1 MNRRS
6 RPITTDVA
14 LRQSQHSVPPTGR
27 RGTGLV
33 ASVLRR
39 PSPRVTNLTLLLAL
53 LCVFATGL
61 GAVAN
66 GTAQGRWVVIGHGVA
81 AMMLILL
88 IPWKGRVVRRGL
100 RRARRSRWASLLLA
114 TLALT
119 ALLTGLGYSTGLVR
133 SVGGVRG
140 MWIHVAAGLALV
152 PLALWHITAR
162 QKRLRRADLSRR
174 VFVRA
179 GVLGAAAAGLYVA
192 TSSTVR
198 LAGLPGVD
206 RRFTGS
212 YEVGSFDPASMPRYI
227 WLNDSTPAVDP
238 NRWRLSV
245 VDGDRRTELRLPALS
260 AFDTRLRA
268 VLDCTSGWYSEQDWT
283 GAPVSALLRDVGDAQ
298 SLLVHSVTGYGIRFP
313 VDEIDRLLLATA
325 VGGEPL
331 RAGHGFPLRLVA
343 PGRRGFWWVKWVD
356 RIELQ
361 PTPPWWQPPFP
372 LS

>member
-1 MNRRS
+1 M
-6 RPITTDVA
+6 A
-14 LRQSQHSVPPTGR
+14 LRQSRPGSPPPGR
-27 RGTGLV
+27 PGTGLV
-33 ASVLRR
+33 TTVLRT

-53 LCVFATGL
+53 LCVLATGL

-66 GTAQGRWVVIGHGVA
+66 GTAHGRWVVIGHGVA
-81 AMMLILL
+81 AMMIILL
-88 IPWKGRVVRRGL
+88 IPWKGMVISRGL
-100 RRARRSRWASLLLA
+100 RRARTSRWASLVLA
-114 TLALT
+114 TLVLT
-119 ALLTGLGYSTGLVR
+119 ALLTGLGYTTGLVR
-133 SVGGVRG
+133 SVGGMRG

-152 PLALWHITAR
+152 PLALWHVTVR
-162 QKRLRRADLSRR
+162 QKRPRKTDLSRR
-174 VFVRA
+174 VLVRT

-192 TSSTVR
+192 TSSAVR

-212 YEVGSFDPASMPRYI
+212 YEVASFDPDSMPRQI

-245 VDGDRRTELRLPALS
+245 VTGDRRTELTLSDLS
-260 AFDTRLRA
+260 AFDTRVRA

-298 SLLVHSVTGYGIRFP
+298 SLFVHSVTGYGIRFP
-313 VDEIDRLLLATA
+313 AAEIDRLLLATA

-331 RAGHGFPLRLVA
+331 RAGHGFPVRLVA
-343 PGRRGFWWVKWVD
+343 PHRRGFWWVKWVD

-361 PTPPWWQPPFP
+361 STPPWWQPPFP
-372 LS
+372 LT